1 MNRLGDK
8 LRELRESKG
17 LLLRQVAAYL
27 ETDTAFLS
35 KLERNE
41 RKAKREQVLQLASF
55 LEYSSKELLTLWLSD
70 QIYELVKK
78 EETAIDSLRI
88 TLEIIEKKNE
98 Q

>member
-1 MNRLGDK
+1 MCIRD
-8 LRELRESKG
+8 RSKG

-88 TLEIIEKKNE
+88 TLETIEKKNE